1 MQIGV
6 LAIQGDIRE
15 HVNSV
20 ERLGHNPLLV
30 RDPKRLDE
38 LDGLIMPGGEST
50 TMTILMKRFGLWDK
64 LKSLIEKGMPV
75 YGTCA
80 GLVLLS
86 RRVTNYPEQPTLG
99 VLDVEVERNAYGSQ
113 TESFEARVHAPVFET
128 EISAFFIRAPII
140 RSSSMKV
147 EILAKHEGKPV
158 LVRQGNILASTF
170 HPELTDDSR
179 VHQLF
184 LKSISLRRQGANV

>member
-15 HVNSV
+15 HATSV
-20 ERLGHNPLLV
+20 EKLGHSPVLV
-30 RDPKRLDE
+30 RDARYLE
-38 LDGLIMPGGEST
+38 EIDGLIMPGGEST

-64 LKSLIEKGMPV
+64 LKSRIENGMPV

-80 GLVLLS
+80 GLILLS
-86 RRVTNYPEQPTLG
+86 KRVTNYPDQPTLG

-113 TESFEARVHAPVFET
+113 TESFEAHLRIPVLET

-140 RSSSMKV
+140 RSSNMKV
-147 EILAKHEGKPV
+147 EVLAKHGGASV
-158 LVRQGNILASTF
+158 LVRQGNVLASTF
-170 HPELTDDSR
+170 HPELTDDLQ

-184 LKSISLRRQGANV
+184 LESISLRRQGANA